1 MPREHQGKRRS
12 QRSRPDWINRQPMA
26 GSGTGLVGGAL
37 AAGVGHASTVR
48 PDPSILGVVGERG
61 SHHESC
67 FRLGL
72 TVLASSRLLP
82 LAVDQMGETPPREWP
97 WRARFSETTSWSL
110 SQRIWPA
117 AGQRRA
123 AGPSSVRRDIFV
135 SRDLVHVSLE
145 LNQSARVSHSIWS
158 APGGQSTP
166 LAVMPASAALVARGD
181 CGCGW
186 GTSSAARQRRLRT

>member
-26 GSGTGLVGGAL
+26 GSGTGFVGGAL

-158 APGGQSTP
+158 APGVS
-166 LAVMPASAALVARGD
+166 
-181 CGCGW
+181 
-186 GTSSAARQRRLRT
+186 RRLWR